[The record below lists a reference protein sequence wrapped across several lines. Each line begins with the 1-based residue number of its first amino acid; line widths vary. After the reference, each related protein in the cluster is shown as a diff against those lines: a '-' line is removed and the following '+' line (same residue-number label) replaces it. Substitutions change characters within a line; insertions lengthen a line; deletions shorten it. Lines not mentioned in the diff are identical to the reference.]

1 MPSSPLIATSTMPL
15 VRLLLSSDDELK
27 RWVEDKLNGLCSFA
41 DTMGALSTMALGDD
55 TVGCNNKDNRDD
67 ST

>member
-1 MPSSPLIATSTMPL
+1 MPL